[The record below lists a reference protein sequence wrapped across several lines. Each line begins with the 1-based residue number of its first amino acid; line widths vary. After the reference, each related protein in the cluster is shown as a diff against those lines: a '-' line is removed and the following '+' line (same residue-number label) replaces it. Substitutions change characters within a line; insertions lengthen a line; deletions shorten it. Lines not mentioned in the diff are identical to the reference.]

1 MTALPRIRP
10 AMHVFEV
17 NCATSTVV
25 TMRSMETGSAAEAN
39 PASTCSSSIQDDGIC
54 HAAL

>member
-1 MTALPRIRP
+1 
-10 AMHVFEV
+10 MHVFEV

-25 TMRSMETGSAAEAN
+25 TMRSMETGSETGSETETEAN